1 MDYKAGIAQ
10 ESGIQ
15 QLGSLGESPRLLRA
29 DGMSN
34 SELTQ
39 GISARN
45 KTTERDKQGKAWW
58 KREGGEEGGR
68 WKVEVGS

>member
-1 MDYKAGIAQ
+1 LDYKAGIAQ

-15 QLGSLGESPRLLRA
+15 WLGSLGESPGLLRA
-29 DGMSN
+29 DSTLN

-45 KTTERDKQGKAWW
+45 KTTERDKQGKA
-58 KREGGEEGGR
+58 
-68 WKVEVGS
+68 